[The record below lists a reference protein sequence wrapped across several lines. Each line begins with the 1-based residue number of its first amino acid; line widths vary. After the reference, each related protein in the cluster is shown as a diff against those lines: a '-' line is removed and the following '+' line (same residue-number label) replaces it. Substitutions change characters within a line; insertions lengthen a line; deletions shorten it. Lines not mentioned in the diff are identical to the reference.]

1 MIEYIN
7 RETGKVEVEKVPGEK
22 GLKWVY
28 QTPIG
33 MGALELFVKKKVF
46 SYLYGKFQDSK
57 FSKRKILNFI
67 REYNISENEFHKS
80 VDSFNSFNEFFVRT
94 LKKDVRKI
102 GEASDELVSP
112 ADGKIL
118 AYQNMNGTKVFQVK
132 GVEYSLEE
140 LLLDKGLAHKY
151 EMGTC
156 VIVRLCPADYHR
168 FHFPDSGIP
177 TQSVNIKGHYYS
189 VNPIALKEI
198 VGLYC
203 RNKRE
208 VTMFNSENFGDIC
221 LIEVG
226 ATCVGS
232 IIQTYEPF
240 SRVNKGDEK
249 GYFKFGGS
257 TVMMLIEKNK
267 VTIDEDIIK
276 NTKNGLETTVK
287 MGMRI
292 GVKSL

>member
-1 MIEYIN
+1 MIEYVN
-7 RETGKVEVEKVPGEK
+7 RETGKIEVEKVPGER

-28 QTPIG
+28 QTSIG
-33 MGALELFVKKKVF
+33 MGALELFVKKKLF
-46 SYLYGKFQDSK
+46 SYLYGKFQDVK
-57 FSKRKILNFI
+57 FSKRKIQNFI
-67 REYNISENEFHKS
+67 KEYDVSETEFRKS
-80 VDSFNSFNEFFVRT
+80 IDSFNSFNDFFIRT
-94 LKKDVRKI
+94 LNKDARKI
-102 GEASDELVSP
+102 GEASEELVSP

-118 AYQNMNGTKVFQVK
+118 AYQNIKGTKVFQVK
-132 GVEYSLEE
+132 GVEYSLEQ
-140 LLLDKGLAHKY
+140 LLLDEKLAQKY

-156 VIVRLCPADYHR
+156 IIVRLCPADYHR

-177 TQSVNIKGHYYS
+177 EQTEKIKGDYYS

-208 VTMFNSENFGDIC
+208 ITMFNSENFGDIC

-232 IIQTYEPF
+232 IIQTYNPF
-240 SRVNKGDEK
+240 VRVNKGDEK

-257 TVMMLIEKNK
+257 TVMMLLEKDK
-267 VTIDEDIIK
+267 VIIDEDLIN
-276 NTKNGLETTVK
+276 NTVNGLETTVK
-287 MGMRI
+287 LGMKI
-292 GVKSL
+292 GTKL